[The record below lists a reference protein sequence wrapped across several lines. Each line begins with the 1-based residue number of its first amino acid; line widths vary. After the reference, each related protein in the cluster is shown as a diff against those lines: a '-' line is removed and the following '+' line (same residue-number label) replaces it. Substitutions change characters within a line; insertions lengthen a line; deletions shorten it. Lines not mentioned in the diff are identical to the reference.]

1 MIDFMKFDVM
11 LFDDIIANV
20 DLKPPGSHKPY
31 VINYIKG
38 FNKQFSPN
46 PEGYITKIEL
56 ERWLKWRVFP
66 ETRVNSEQLLS
77 ALGLNSYNR
86 WAIIRKTHGVMADDE
101 IWLRFKGETLKH
113 RDVTLRKSLYYP
125 HTKNDFLDVQES
137 ESILYEE

>member
-1 MIDFMKFDVM
+1 MIDYMKFDVM
-11 LFDDIIANV
+11 LFDDVIACV
-20 DLKPPGSHKPY
+20 DLKPSGSEKPY
-31 VINYIKG
+31 VINYIEG

-46 PEGYITKIEL
+46 PEGYITKDEL
-56 ERWLKWRVFP
+56 EKWLKWRVFP
-66 ETRVNSEQLLS
+66 ETRFNADELLA

-125 HTKNDFLDVQES
+125 DSH
-137 ESILYEE
+137 SI